1 MRKRALFQRNKD
13 MYLVLSGAKKN
24 VGDALI
30 VDRCLALLRHLKPR
44 QELEIVPSWEPLDA
58 DLLRT
63 ADALIIP
70 GGPGYQPG
78 FYPNIYPLVNDA
90 DRLPVPLV
98 TIGVG
103 WKGIPGDWETLRSYT
118 FTPRSLSV
126 LRVMNE
132 RGHLGCRDYLTR
144 EALGRHGL
152 DATMTGCPVWYDLDS
167 IGAPMHRP
175 ASITRLVFTPPE
187 LPLYAEQGIAVA
199 RVLRDLWPDAER
211 ICSFHRGIGSV
222 DQWTDPSRA
231 RNNERLARVVTGL
244 GFEVVDVSGAT
255 DQIAFY
261 AKCDLHVGYR
271 VHAHLGFSGK
281 RRPSV
286 LLHED
291 GRGAGASQALG
302 VSGLDAF
309 RRTVSGSIAS
319 ATSGHPVTRWPPLA
333 RLQRRLQKQSV
344 VADETVP
351 GALRRLLEE
360 DRRSSFSRHAGLSA
374 RIDAQF
380 DVMSS
385 FIQRLPG

>member
-1 MRKRALFQRNKD
+1 
-13 MYLVLSGAKKN
+13 MYVVLSGAKKN

-30 VDRCLALLRHLKPR
+30 VERCVALLRHLKPR
-44 QELEIVPSWEPLDA
+44 QELKIVPSWEPLDA
-58 DLLRT
+58 ELLRT

-78 FYPNIYPLVNDA
+78 FYPDIYPLVNDPQ
-90 DRLPVPLV
+90 RLQVPLV

-103 WKGIPGDWETLRSYT
+103 WKGIPGDWETLRSYA
-118 FTPRSLSV
+118 FTPRSLRV
-126 LRVMNE
+126 LRVINE

-144 EALGRHGL
+144 EALARNGL
-152 DATMTGCPVWYDLDS
+152 DAIMTGCPVWYDLDS

-175 ASITRLVFTPPE
+175 ASIGRLVFTPPE
-187 LPLYAEQGIAVA
+187 LPLYADQGIAVA
-199 RVLRDLWPDAER
+199 QVLRRLWPDAER
-211 ICSFHRGIGSV
+211 ICSFHRGIGAV
-222 DQWTDPSRA
+222 DRWTDSSRA
-231 RNNERLARVVTGL
+231 RNNERLAQAVARL
-244 GFEVVDVSGAT
+244 GFEVVDVSGSL

-261 AKCDLHVGYR
+261 AQCDLHVGYR

-281 RRPSV
+281 RRLSL

-302 VSGLDAF
+302 VTGLDAF

-319 ATSGHPVTRWPPLA
+319 ATSSHPMTRWPPLA
-333 RLQRRLQKQSV
+333 RLHRRLQKQSV

-351 GALRRLLEE
+351 CALRRLLEE
-360 DRRSSFSRHAGLSA
+360 DLRSNFARHAGLSA

-380 DVMSS
+380 GVMSS